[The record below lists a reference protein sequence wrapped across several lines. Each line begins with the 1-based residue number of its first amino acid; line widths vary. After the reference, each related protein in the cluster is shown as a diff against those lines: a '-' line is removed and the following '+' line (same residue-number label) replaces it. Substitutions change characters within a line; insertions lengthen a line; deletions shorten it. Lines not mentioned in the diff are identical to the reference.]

1 MAKLLLTILHF
12 LSDKL
17 RALIVIIAV
26 LLVGA
31 WLQHEWQALEQAQQ
45 NTAHQQQVKA
55 LLQAR
60 HQELVKA
67 QQQAEKLSDAAAYI
81 GEMSLMDSINSIAA
95 ARGLCARVH
104 FLAPI
109 AIEDHTRREVA
120 VQAEAQIALSLGV
133 NNPRSSSPTED
144 AQAPN
149 A

>member
-55 LLQAR
+55 LLQASR
-60 HQELVKA
+60 IGKSTAASRKTQPA
-67 QQQAEKLSDAAAYI
+67 TLSGI
-81 GEMSLMDSINSIAA
+81 
-95 ARGLCARVH
+95 
-104 FLAPI
+104 
-109 AIEDHTRREVA
+109 
-120 VQAEAQIALSLGV
+120 
-133 NNPRSSSPTED
+133 
-144 AQAPN
+144 
-149 A
+149 

>member
-60 HQELVKA
+60 HQQHCVHAEHSRKYA
-67 QQQAEKLSDAAAYI
+67 QLQ
-81 GEMSLMDSINSIAA
+81 
-95 ARGLCARVH
+95 
-104 FLAPI
+104 P
-109 AIEDHTRREVA
+109 
-120 VQAEAQIALSLGV
+120 
-133 NNPRSSSPTED
+133 
-144 AQAPN
+144 
-149 A
+149 